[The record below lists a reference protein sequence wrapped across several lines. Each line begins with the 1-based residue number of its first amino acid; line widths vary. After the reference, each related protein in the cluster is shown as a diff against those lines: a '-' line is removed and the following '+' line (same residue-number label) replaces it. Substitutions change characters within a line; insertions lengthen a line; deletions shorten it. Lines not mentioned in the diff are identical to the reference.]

1 MFLLLLCIALLNA
14 CYSAVDRTR
23 EDRATG
29 ADIVQAVVDVIR
41 SNCIYP
47 NDRLFLRRL
56 AYVESQDGLDINTF
70 RPNFYGGIWQVCKLL
85 NKTLK
90 IFNLINNKLF
100 LISLKY
106 KSFFTN
112 LQVTE
117 SDFDSTKNDYLLR
130 KQYSLIQ
137 EKLNIDWSNVSWTDL
152 TTPLYSG
159 LAASLVLKRRF
170 GDDTPG
176 VLERQAEIWRTYY
189 HPEKTSSH
197 FVNQV
202 QQLPVGKDLLLH
214 IMLILINLQ

>member
-1 MFLLLLCIALLNA
+1 MSNLKM
-14 CYSAVDRTR
+14 DRTSIPF
-23 EDRATG
+23 DLT
-29 ADIVQAVVDVIR
+29 
-41 SNCIYP
+41 SM
-47 NDRLFLRRL
+47 
-56 AYVESQDGLDINTF
+56 VEFGRF
-70 RPNFYGGIWQVCKLL
+70 AKLL
-85 NKTLK
+85 NKTIK
-90 IFNLINNKLF
+90 IFNLINYKLLF
-100 LISLKY
+100 LISLKH
-106 KSFFTN
+106 KRCFTN

-117 SDFDSTKNDYLLR
+117 SDFYSTKNNYWLR

-197 FVNQV
+197 FVTQV